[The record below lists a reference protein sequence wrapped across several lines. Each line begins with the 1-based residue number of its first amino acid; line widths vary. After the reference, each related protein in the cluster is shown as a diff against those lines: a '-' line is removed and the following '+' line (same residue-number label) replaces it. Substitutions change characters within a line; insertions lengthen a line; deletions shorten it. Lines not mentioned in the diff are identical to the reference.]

1 MADEPEDSSQTLQF
15 VMVQDTVTAMQPH
28 GTSPFSSSQPLF
40 PATPTVEAFAQ
51 PHADHFVT
59 APLNFDH
66 DSKSSLASDPI
77 PDSALEA
84 FENHHNSVEMGP
96 TNTAFWT
103 QDDYDF
109 LANYRRKVDIPLR
122 EFSDSL

>member
-1 MADEPEDSSQTLQF
+1 MSNITTVDLYTYSVADDPEDTSSQSLQ
-15 VMVQDTVTAMQPH
+15 VVTVQDTAAAMQLH
-28 GTSPFSSSQPLF
+28 GTPISSYQPLF
-40 PATPTVEAFAQ
+40 PATPSVDAFTQ
-51 PHADHFVT
+51 PQADQFVT

-66 DSKSSLASDPI
+66 ESKISLASDPI

-84 FENHHNSVEMGP
+84 FENCHNSVEMGL

-109 LANYRRKVDIPLR
+109 LTNYRP
-122 EFSDSL
+122 